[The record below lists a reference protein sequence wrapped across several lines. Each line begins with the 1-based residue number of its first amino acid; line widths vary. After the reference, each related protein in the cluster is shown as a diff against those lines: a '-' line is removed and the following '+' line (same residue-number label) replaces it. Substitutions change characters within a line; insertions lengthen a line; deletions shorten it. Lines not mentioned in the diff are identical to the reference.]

1 MLRSIGWLV
10 ATTAFLLAGC
20 LYSTRPLI
28 DRPVYPLSPGTAQEF
43 QFEMKDGT
51 AWLTPRVAS
60 DGRVETGR
68 LEIVNGW
75 YRYQEDAGGEP
86 MEFKLADTEDP
97 SVFVV
102 MAKKGKREEAGFV
115 YGAID
120 IREDIVISHGFMGSS
135 FEQYIA
141 TSRWRDMPGW
151 TIDKDK
157 VAVFD
162 SLPILQKALPEMVA
176 IAPNATAYKPVDPAV
191 VAAQKPA
198 ADPPDAEEAPTLD
211 LSPPEPPSAREQIEK
226 ECREGTGI
234 PLSCKIAG
242 DMYAN
247 GDGGP
252 VDLMRAGQFYAWG
265 CEAGNSDSCG
275 AAIALALIIGI
286 GKAMTDP
293 GPQSDGSQASSG
305 EEWSPPS
312 CCHGSEGNAPP
323 PGSEYWQGHDLWC
336 WTNFDYEYDDGSYPT
351 WCQNSAGGVWE
362 QPWISKC
369 GGVEGWCD

>member
-1 MLRSIGWLV
+1 MIRSIGWLV
-10 ATTAFLLAGC
+10 ATAFLLAGC

-28 DRPVYPLSPGTAQEF
+28 DRPAYPLSPGTAQEF
-43 QFEMKDGT
+43 QFEMKDGM
-51 AWLTPRVAS
+51 AWLTPRMAS

-68 LEIVNGW
+68 LEIVDGW
-75 YRYQEDAGGEP
+75 YRYQEDAGGDP
-86 MEFKLADTEDP
+86 TEFKLGETEDP
-97 SVFVV
+97 SIFVL
-102 MAKKGKREEAGFV
+102 MTEKGKGDGFV
-115 YGAID
+115 YGALAV
-120 IREDIVISHGFMGSS
+120 REDVVLTYAFMGDS
-135 FEQYIA
+135 FKQYIQ
-141 TSRWRDMPGW
+141 TSRWKDMPGW
-151 TIDKDK
+151 TIGEGGD
-157 VAVFD
+157 VIFQA
-162 SLPILQKALPEMVA
+162 LPILQKTLPEMVA
-176 IAPNATAYKPVDPAV
+176 METRATAYKPADPAV
-191 VAAQKPA
+191 VAAQRPA
-198 ADPPDAEEAPTLD
+198 AEAPVAEKAPALD
-211 LSPPEPPSAREQIEK
+211 LSPPELPSPREQAEK
-226 ECREGTGI
+226 ECREGTGV
-234 PLSCKIAG
+234 PLSCKITG

-275 AAIALALIIGI
+275 AVIALALIVGI

-293 GPQSDGSQASSG
+293 GPQSGGAQASSG